1 MKNKIHILL
10 ILGVVSF
17 NGCIKKD
24 TAPIPYEKS
33 AAYLQSMKAVQ
44 ERTHSKEWV
53 SVSSTSSFFVALK
66 KDGRLFYEGY
76 LPWKKLE
83 LLCGT
88 DYVQP
93 NSHTSNTT
101 VPFKSSIKLKP
112 VDYGTW
118 IEAHAKDDK
127 LIAKSKDGK
136 WLVVE
141 KDASKPYVASIQST
155 FISEDE
161 ALKLIAKKQ
170 ESYLKTKIKADG
182 TLWIG
187 QAGKEKAFKQE
198 TSYANDWAMVSEG
211 YISNVV
217 ALKKDGTLWFW
228 RYPEVE
234 KKKEANV
241 VYENSPYEKT
251 RGSK

>member
-1 MKNKIHILL
+1 MRNKAYIYLL
-10 ILGVVSF
+10 ILGVVTLT
-17 NGCIKKD
+17 GCIKRD
-24 TAPIPYEKS
+24 TLHLPHEKS
-33 AAYLQSMKAVQ
+33 AAYLQSMKPVQ
-44 ERTHSKEWV
+44 EYTHRKDWV
-53 SVSSTSSFFVALK
+53 SISSTSSFFVALRK
-66 KDGRLFYEGY
+66 SGRLFYEGY

-88 DYVQP
+88 VYNE
-93 NSHTSNTT
+93 NSNSVSSST

-118 IEAHAKDDK
+118 SEAHAKNDK
-127 LIAKSKDGK
+127 LIAKSSDGK
-136 WLVVE
+136 WMVVE
-141 KDASKPYVASIQST
+141 KDVSKPYVASIQST
-155 FISEDE
+155 FISEVD
-161 ALKLIAKKQ
+161 AARLISKKQ

-187 QAGKEKAFKQE
+187 QAGKKKAFKQE

-228 RYPEVE
+228 RSPEVE
-234 KKKEANV
+234 AKIKQSST
-241 VYENSPYEKT
+241 VYENSAYEKV
-251 RGSK
+251 K